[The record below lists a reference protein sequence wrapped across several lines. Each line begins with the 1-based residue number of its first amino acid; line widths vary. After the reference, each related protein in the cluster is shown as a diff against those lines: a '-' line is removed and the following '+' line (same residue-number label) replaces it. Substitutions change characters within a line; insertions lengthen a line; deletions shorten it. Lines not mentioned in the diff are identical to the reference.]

1 MWLIQIITVTELLD
15 CLVTV
20 SITNNMLERALN
32 AALYGIS

>member
-20 SITNNMLERALN
+20 SITNNMLERALY

>member
-32 AALYGIS
+32 TALYGIS